1 MPDFCFLVRSHRSGC
16 RQGVHA
22 PAQAPDRYVAPY
34 LHRIED
40 PVRRLFAGMLS
51 AVDGESDLCCF
62 ACLRL
67 GNAESCI
74 GVAEGVGNVTKTLQ
88 SRCAQTHPPR
98 DHSALPGTLTGAMW
112 RN

>member
-1 MPDFCFLVRSHRSGC
+1 MIPTTTYMYVVSCGSHRSAC

-22 PAQAPDRYVAPY
+22 PAQAPDHYVAPY

-62 ACLRL
+62 ALLCLL
-67 GNAESCI
+67 A
-74 GVAEGVGNVTKTLQ
+74 VGK
-88 SRCAQTHPPR
+88 R
-98 DHSALPGTLTGAMW
+98 
-112 RN
+112 